1 MGLNTIDLTHLTTE
15 DMQAAE
21 RAYFGKPQV
30 PAPISQGMIEAPR
43 EGSELYSRGFI
54 PLETLDEVRAAYR
67 EFFGPDTPDNEF
79 SRRWFRDCLPAKPD
93 A

>member
-54 PLETLDEVRAAYR
+54 PLETLNYIKLFYDDI
-67 EFFGPDTPDNEF
+67 FGPEDSDL
-79 SRRWFRDCLPAKPD
+79 SREWFGAANKRI
-93 A
+93 